1 MEHAAAAWAGAL
13 QSSDLGQLMRGSPFL
28 YPAANL
34 MHVLG
39 LGFLLGPVV
48 LLDLR
53 LLGFGRALPLAPTA
67 RILAMVAGGALVAL
81 LASGLALVAADA
93 VSLAGNR
100 LMQVK
105 LALVSLG
112 LVNAALFRL
121 EPMGWLQKGQAAASI
136 AIWLLVTIC
145 GRLTAYF

>member
-1 MEHAAAAWAGAL
+1 MEHTAAAWAVAL
-13 QSSDLGQLMRGSPFL
+13 QNSDLGTLMRS
-28 YPAANL
+28 ANL

-53 LLGFGRALPLAPTA
+53 VLGLGQALPLAPTA
-67 RILAMVAGGALVAL
+67 RILAVVAGGSLAAL
-81 LASGLALVAADA
+81 LVSGTALFAADA
-93 VSLAGNR
+93 VSLAGNP

-121 EPMGWLQKGQAAASI
+121 EPVGWLQKGQAAASI

-145 GRLTAYF
+145 GRLAAYF